1 MTVLRYKSAK
11 YSIERPL
18 HIGAALAGAGPET
31 MAELT
36 AFGLPLGEAFQ
47 LRDDLLGVFGDP
59 DATGKPAG
67 DDLIEGKR
75 TVLVA
80 LALDA
85 AGRDDAARLDA
96 SLGRSLDEDQVAEL
110 RGVIDFSGAHEQVEA
125 VIGELSGLAPPP
137 WTGLAWTTALALREL
152 ASAATDRGLTDGRR
166 LPPGDPSV
174 QARQVVDL
182 RGVAGR
188 LSRERPTLSPSPRS
202 STANRPPFPASARAG
217 ARPAWSGTPARSAR
231 ANGPHPSQSSSMPL
245 LSAATTSFRQPA
257 RASRSLPQSS
267 GKASAEVS
275 PLRTSAA
282 SSWIQP
288 L

>member
-1 MTVLRYKSAK
+1 
-11 YSIERPL
+11 
-18 HIGAALAGAGPET
+18 

-110 RGVIDFSGAHEQVEA
+110 RGVIDF
-125 VIGELSGLAPPP
+125 
-137 WTGLAWTTALALREL
+137 LR
-152 ASAATDRGLTDGRR
+152 R
-166 LPPGDPSV
+166 
-174 QARQVVDL
+174 
-182 RGVAGR
+182 
-188 LSRERPTLSPSPRS
+188 
-202 STANRPPFPASARAG
+202 ARAG
-217 ARPAWSGTPARSAR
+217 RGGHRRAPSLALAALDRARVDDRARWSC
-231 ANGPHPSQSSSMPL
+231 
-245 LSAATTSFRQPA
+245 
-257 RASRSLPQSS
+257 
-267 GKASAEVS
+267 
-275 PLRTSAA
+275 A
-282 SSWIQP
+282 SSRRP
-288 L
+288 RPPRV

>member
-1 MTVLRYKSAK
+1 MIAGQFLDVSVQARGLADVEAAMTVLRYKSAK

-110 RGVIDFSGAHEQVEA
+110 RGVIDWV
-125 VIGELSGLAPPP
+125 
-137 WTGLAWTTALALREL
+137 
-152 ASAATDRGLTDGRR
+152 RR
-166 LPPGDPSV
+166 
-174 QARQVVDL
+174 
-182 RGVAGR
+182 
-188 LSRERPTLSPSPRS
+188 
-202 STANRPPFPASARAG
+202 ARAG
-217 ARPAWSGTPARSAR
+217 RGGHRRALEPRPRRPGPGSRRRPGAPGPA
-231 ANGPHPSQSSSMPL
+231 
-245 LSAATTSFRQPA
+245 
-257 RASRSLPQSS
+257 
-267 GKASAEVS
+267 
-275 PLRTSAA
+275 
-282 SSWIQP
+282 
-288 L
+288 